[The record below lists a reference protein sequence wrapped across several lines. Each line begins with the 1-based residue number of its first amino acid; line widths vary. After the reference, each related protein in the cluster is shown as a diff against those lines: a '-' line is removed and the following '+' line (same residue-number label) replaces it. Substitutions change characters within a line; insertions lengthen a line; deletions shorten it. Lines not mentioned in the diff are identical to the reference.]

1 MKDIAA
7 RVPGGAAL
15 EIISKVC
22 STVGVLLLALM
33 SVLIVTQVVG
43 RNLFDLGMPWA
54 DELSRFC
61 GVALV
66 FLGVPLLALR
76 GVHVAVDMVPIMLPP
91 AGRRFCE
98 LVAELMFLSFGAI
111 SVWAIYKF
119 LSRAWKFATPTLGI
133 PNWVFYAP
141 AAIAMSL
148 LVVITFCRLFA
159 LLRGENLARDEPEAP
174 LS

>member
-1 MKDIAA
+1 MNDVTA
-7 RVPGGAAL
+7 RLPGGPAL
-15 EIISKVC
+15 APISKAC
-22 STVGVLLLALM
+22 LTTGILLLALM
-33 SVLIVTQVVG
+33 SLLIVVQVAG

-76 GVHVAVDMVPIMLPP
+76 GAHVAVDMVPTMLPP
-91 AGRRFCE
+91 LGRRICI
-98 LVAELMFLSFGAI
+98 LIAELMMLAFAAI
-111 SVWAIYKF
+111 SVWAIYAF

-133 PNWVFYAP
+133 PNWVYYAP
-141 AAIAMSL
+141 AAIAMAL
-148 LVVITFCRLFA
+148 LVIITLSRLSA
-159 LLRGENLARDEPEAP
+159 LVRGEDLSPAEPEAP